1 MKTLT
6 VSSWGLQSRIAK
18 KLNVSKQTIS
28 RVFIGDRPTAQL
40 AEKLEAEFVRLGI
53 PVTRWDLLYERPE
66 GQSLADYLKNKR
78 RAEEN

>member
-40 AEKLEAEFVRLGI
+40 AEKLEAEFVRLRI
-53 PVTRWDLLYERPE
+53 PINRWDLLYERPE
-66 GQSLADYLKNKR
+66 GQSLADYLKSKKE
-78 RAEEN
+78 AEV